1 MKRAYLFFGVLL
13 LALLA
18 NAAAPNGS
26 GTYYSAADGKKAAAL
41 KSALRDIVQTTTEK
55 SYDYLWTAFQTTDKR
70 GDGKVWDM
78 YSNITN
84 YTFVTDQA
92 GNFNGENQKYNREHS
107 FPKSWFGGEVKP
119 MYTDL
124 HHMYP
129 TDGWVNGKRDNYP
142 FGETLGN
149 KYKSANDFS
158 KLGNC
163 TYPGYTGVVFEPA
176 DEYKG
181 DFART
186 YFYMVT
192 RYEEK
197 LPDWYTK
204 YSDSRATLDG
214 SSYPA
219 FQIWQLNMLLAWAAD
234 DPVSDKETARNNAV
248 DNIQHNRNP
257 FIDYPGLEQ
266 YIWGSKIDDTF
277 SYDNYVEPT
286 EYTGYNEGGGQGGQG
301 GETGEGITYK
311 LTITPADFNTTS
323 YVANNNEKTS
333 YAVCTTDASKTYE
346 VKWRSYQ
353 VMKDGETMQWEKNKG
368 YIYNCTNLGSIN
380 SVTITK
386 WSGQGTYTTYY
397 GIAEL
402 PSSSTEVGGGYFK
415 TIVSGEKVGK
425 TKSVEVTFTISD
437 GGSTPINPSFNNL
450 TDVSVVYGSPL
461 TLTKGTSGTPNI
473 VTNGDVT
480 LRSSNESVVTVYGLT
495 ITPVAVGSA
504 LISVN
509 TTATSAYNA
518 GSVIFPITVNAPE
531 GKTTAKP
538 SEPELLFGETFGS
551 NTGSARVWNDSYS
564 VKNGIS
570 DVYSGITSYTISNAK
585 QSKNTVGFTESGLI
599 QTTQGTDAYIIIG
612 PLNVANYS
620 DLSLTYQWK
629 ASSVNGTYST
639 SAYYATSSTGS
650 YTALS
655 GSSAGATTFVEC
667 SYSLPAAAQVSTL
680 YLKIV
685 WNTSNTGGVID
696 EVSLSSSIVAP
707 ITAKFNNYGY
717 ASFCSEYPLDF
728 TNVTDFSAWKITN
741 ISDETITFAKVTGSV
756 KGGIGLLLMGEAG
769 TTVIIPSVNST
780 NVLSDNLLYGTIVP
794 TYAEANQY
802 YGLKGKSFVPVAA
815 SIVPAGK
822 ALLPASIISGEE
834 ARTFTFVFED
844 DEDGIR
850 VIENGQLP
858 IDNDGAIYNLVGQ
871 RLSKMQK
878 GINIVNGKKILMK

>member
-1 MKRAYLFFGVLL
+1 M
-13 LALLA
+13 ALLA
-18 NAAAPNGS
+18 NAAAPNNT
-26 GTYYSAADGKKAAAL
+26 GTYYRDANGCKGAAL
-41 KSALRDIVQTTTEK
+41 KSALRGIIYSRTEK
-55 SYDYLWTAFQTTDKR
+55 SYDYLWTAFFTTDV
-70 GDGKVWDM
+70 DGNGKIWDM
-78 YSNITN
+78 YSNITH
-84 YTFVTDQA
+84 YTPVTSGSSYSQEGDC
-92 GNFNGENQKYNREHS
+92 YNREHS
-107 FPKSWFGGEVKP
+107 FPQSWFGSNAP

-124 HHMYP
+124 HHIYP
-129 TDGWVNGKRDNYP
+129 TDGKVNGMRSNYP
-142 FGETLGN
+142 FGETTGN

-158 KLGNC
+158 KLGTC
-163 TYPGYTGVVFEPA
+163 TVSGYTGTVFEPA

-186 YFYMVT
+186 YFYMIT
-192 RYEEK
+192 CYEEK
-197 LPDWYTK
+197 LHDWFTN
-204 YSDSRATLDG
+204 YSSTEVVAVIDG
-214 SSYPA
+214 STYPG
-219 FQIWQLNMLLAWAAD
+219 FQIWQLNMLLAWAAA

-266 YIWGSKIDDTF
+266 YIWGSKVDDAF
-277 SYDNYVEPT
+277 SYDNYVAPT
-286 EYTGYNEGGGQGGQG
+286 EYTGYNGGGGQGGQ
-301 GETGEGITYK
+301 TGEGITYK

-323 YVANNNEKTS
+323 YAANNNEKTS

-368 YIYNCTNLGSIN
+368 YIYNSTDLGSIN

-415 TIVSGEKVGK
+415 TIVSGDKVGK
-425 TKSVEVTFTISD
+425 TKSVEVTFTISE
-437 GGSTPINPSFNNL
+437 GGDTPINPSFNNL
-450 TDVSVVYGSPL
+450 TDVSVVYGSPF
-461 TLTKGTSGTPNI
+461 TLTKGTLGTSNI
-473 VTNGDVT
+473 VTNGEVT
-480 LRSSNESVVTVYGLT
+480 LSSSNENVVTVDGLT
-495 ITPVAVGSA
+495 ITPVAVGTA

-518 GSVIFPITVNAPE
+518 GSVMFPITVNAPE
-531 GKTTAKP
+531 GKTEAKP

-564 VKNGIS
+564 VKSGIS

-639 SAYYATSSTGS
+639 SAYYATSSTGP

-667 SYSLPAAAQVSTL
+667 SYSLPAATRVSTL

-696 EVSLSSSIVAP
+696 EVSLSSLTVAP
-707 ITAKFNNYGY
+707 ITAKFNSYGY

-728 TNVTDFSAWKITN
+728 TNATDFSAWKITN
-741 ISDETITFAKVTGSV
+741 ISGETITFAKVTGSV
-756 KGGIGLLLMGEAG
+756 KGGTGLLLMGEAG
-769 TTVIIPSVNST
+769 ATVTIPSINST
-780 NVLSDNLLYGTIVP
+780 NELNDNLLYGAMVP

-815 SIVPAGK
+815 STVPAGK
-822 ALLPASIISGEE
+822 ALLPANIISGEE
-834 ARTFTFVFED
+834 AKTFTFVFED
-844 DEDGIR
+844 DEDGI
-850 VIENGQLP
+850 
-858 IDNDGAIYNLVGQ
+858 NDLNVDVNANNEIYNLAGQ

-878 GINIVNGKKILMK
+878 GINIVNGKKILVK